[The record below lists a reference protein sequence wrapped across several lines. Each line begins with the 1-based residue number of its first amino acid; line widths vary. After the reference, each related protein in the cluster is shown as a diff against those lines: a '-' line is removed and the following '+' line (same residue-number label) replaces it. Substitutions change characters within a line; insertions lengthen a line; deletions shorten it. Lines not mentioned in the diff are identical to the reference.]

1 MMIEL
6 NAVYMYVHTG
16 VDQTQC
22 CVRTHLLCGF
32 LNAVFVHTVSVVF
45 CSILLFAC
53 EQIRQVIM
61 EGFGA
66 AGVMDLESKLRPNRD
81 EVRFFV
87 VCVVLC

>member
-1 MMIEL
+1 MYTQVLIKL
-6 NAVYMYVHTG
+6 NAVFVHTF
-16 VDQTQC
+16 
-22 CVRTHLLCGF
+22 CVVF

-53 EQIRQVIM
+53 EQIRQVM